1 MRRKVGKIV
10 IIALIFAAIV
20 SINYKIYAISNDDV
34 QIVTTKMEDVT
45 KNPNN
50 WKPDDPQKDE
60 KFEGAVGNLL
70 GTINVIGVI
79 VSVIVLIVI
88 GIKYMLG
95 SIEEKAEYK
104 KTMIGYIIGA
114 IMVMSMT
121 TLPNIIYNVTKS
133 LLS

>member
-45 KNPNN
+45 E
-50 WKPDDPQKDE
+50 KPDDWKPSDLQEDTKLE
-60 KFEGAVGNLL
+60 NAVGKLL

-95 SIEEKAEYK
+95 SVEEKAEYK
-104 KTMIGYIIGA
+104 KTLLPYVIGA
-114 IMVMSMT
+114 SMVFAASS
-121 TLPNIIYNVTKS
+121 LVSIIYNIAIS
-133 LLS
+133 L

>member
-45 KNPNN
+45 EKPED
-50 WKPDDPQKDE
+50 WKPSDLQEDTKLE
-60 KFEGAVGNLL
+60 NAVGKLL

-95 SIEEKAEYK
+95 SVEEKAEYK
-104 KTMIGYIIGA
+104 KTMTGYIIGI
-114 IMVMSMT
+114 IMVVGMT

-133 LLS
+133 LLP

>member
-45 KNPNN
+45 E
-50 WKPDDPQKDE
+50 KPDDWKPSDLQEDTKLE
-60 KFEGAVGNLL
+60 NAVGKLL

-88 GIKYMLG
+88 GIKYKLG
-95 SIEEKAEYK
+95 SVEEKAEYK
-104 KTMIGYIIGA
+104 KTMTGYIIGI
-114 IMVMSMT
+114 IMVVGMT
-121 TLPNIIYNVTKS
+121 T
-133 LLS
+133 